1 MTQRQEPKLL
11 LALTAVSFVLFL
23 AARLLGH

>member
-11 LALTAVSFVLFL
+11 LVLSVVSLALFV